1 MKVRISKIAFSLA
14 LAVSANFATVH
25 IVRTV
30 NASDAIDT
38 VLFYANVPAR
48 IGEVVSNFKTLPE
61 RMNPTRSECNEPSTL
76 QEPL

>member
-14 LAVSANFATVH
+14 LAVPASYAAVH

-38 VLFYANVPAR
+38 ILFYANVPDR
-48 IGEVVSNFKTLPE
+48 ISNVVTSFKMLPE
-61 RMNPTRSECNEPSTL
+61 RMNPTRSECN
-76 QEPL
+76 